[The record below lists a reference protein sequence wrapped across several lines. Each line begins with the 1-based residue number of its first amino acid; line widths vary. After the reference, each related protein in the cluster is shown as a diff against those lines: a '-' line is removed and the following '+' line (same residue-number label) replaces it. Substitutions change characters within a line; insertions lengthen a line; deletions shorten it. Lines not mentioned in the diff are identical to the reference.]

1 MSLFMRGSRRQRT
14 IAASL
19 YALMLVAGLVA
30 STAQAS
36 PRSHQVQ
43 SAMAATPPAMNC
55 AQAAQLDVTGVPGAP
70 ASVIS
75 ATVVAA
81 TDNSLG
87 KWEACRVKGLVAP
100 QIQFELMLPTK
111 TWAGR
116 YLQTGCGG
124 FCGNVSYDTSAA
136 YGCAPLTD
144 GTFAVAADNEGHYG
158 ASATDGLFGA
168 DPQLRV
174 DFGYRSQ
181 HLTSLVAKEIV
192 KRFYGQSA
200 SKSYFAGCS
209 EGGDQAL
216 TEVQRYPQDFDGVV
230 AGAPAS
236 NMTALAVFDQAW
248 NAKAVLDR
256 TGSPILSVNDLA
268 GLHAA
273 VIDAC
278 DTLDGTKDGLIS
290 DSQSCSF
297 DPKSIA
303 CPAAADAPS
312 GFCLTPVQIE
322 AVRKVYGGV
331 RDEKNQLLYPGAQP
345 RGSEL
350 NWAGWLI
357 PRSQG
362 TLSNQGGFA
371 VNTVRWLAYPGPRP
385 SLSLDDIQ
393 FTEKSFREITGRVSG
408 IYDSTNPDLSAFRR
422 HGGKL
427 IMWHGEADPAIP
439 PAGTI
444 AYYQAVAKQMGG
456 LARTQE
462 FARLFMLPGVAH
474 CNGGQGPDKFDALT
488 AVVDWVESGKAPKS
502 MMTSKVSTSGA
513 VTATR
518 PAYPW
523 PLMAVNT
530 TGGPVDQASSYTAQ
544 PRRSAHQTT
553 DWLGSFRSGYEKTCE
568 WVNGKWVCHKGKA

>member
-1 MSLFMRGSRRQRT
+1 MRGTSRRRT
-14 IAASL
+14 IAAAIHVL
-19 YALMLVAGLVA
+19 VLVAALVA
-30 STAQAS
+30 AGAAQAS
-36 PRSHQVQ
+36 PRSMP
-43 SAMAATPPAMNC
+43 ARTAAATLPAISC
-55 AQAAQLDVTGVPGAP
+55 ADVTRLDVTGVPDAP
-70 ASVIS
+70 ASLIS

-81 TDNSLG
+81 ADNSLG
-87 KWEACRVKGLVAP
+87 RWEACRVKGLIAP

-124 FCGNVSYDTSAA
+124 FCGNVRFDTSAT

-158 ASATDGLFGA
+158 ASSTDGLFGA

-192 KRFYGQSA
+192 KRFYGRSA
-200 SKSYFAGCS
+200 SWSYFAGCS

-216 TEVQRYPQDFDGVV
+216 TEAQRYPEDFDGIV

-236 NMTALAVFDQAW
+236 NMTALAVFDQGW
-248 NAKAVLDR
+248 NAKAILDR
-256 TGSPILSVNDLA
+256 AGNPTLTVDDLK

-278 DTLDGTKDGLIS
+278 DTLDGTEDGLIS

-303 CPAAADAPS
+303 CPAAGEVSTA
-312 GFCLTPVQIE
+312 FCLTPIQVE
-322 AVRKVYGGV
+322 TVRKIYGGA
-331 RDEKNQLLYPGAQP
+331 RDEKNRLMYPGAQP

-350 NWAGWLI
+350 DWAGWLI
-357 PRSQG
+357 PRSRG
-362 TLSNQGGFA
+362 TLSNQAGFA

-385 SLSLDDIQ
+385 SLTLDDIQ

-427 IMWHGEADPAIP
+427 IMWHGEADPAVP

-444 AYYQAVAKQMGG
+444 AYYQAVTERMGG
-456 LARTQE
+456 LAHTQE

-474 CNGGQGPDKFDALT
+474 CNGGQGLDKFDALT
-488 AVVDWVESGKAPKS
+488 AVVDWVENDKAPES
-502 MMTSKVSTSGA
+502 LMTSKVDTSGT

-544 PRRSAHQTT
+544 PRGSADQTT
-553 DWLGSFRSGYEKTCE
+553 SWLGSFRSGYEQTCE
-568 WVNGKWVCHKGKA
+568 WVDGRWICRKSKP